1 LANLATFTQSLV
13 NYTKGNKK
21 TKKGL
26 ILSPTKKKEKMDFR
40 KEKIDQRTSKS
51 KGREVNN

>member
-26 ILSPTKKKEKMDFR
+26 ILSSTKKEGKNGF
-40 KEKIDQRTSKS
+40 
-51 KGREVNN
+51 